1 MLIETV
7 KQAKRII
14 IAVVGFT
21 LVLLG
26 FVLFFTPGPGF
37 AVVLL
42 GLTALGAEFV
52 WARRLLK
59 RLKRAGKD
67 VAHTILNTLHV
78 TPQQPHDIPHPPAEP
93 QGHPPD

>member
-21 LVLLG
+21 LLLLG

-37 AVVLL
+37 AVILL
-42 GLTALGAEFV
+42 ALTVLGAEFV
-52 WARRLLK
+52 WARRLLR
-59 RLKRAGKD
+59 RLRRSSAD
-67 VAHTILNTLHV
+67 VASTILNTLHV
-78 TPQQPHDIPHPPAEP
+78 APPGPRVPPATTGS
-93 QGHPPD
+93 QQRPPG

>member
-14 IAVVGFT
+14 VAVVGFT
-21 LVLLG
+21 LLLLG

-37 AVVLL
+37 AVILL
-42 GLTALGAEFV
+42 GLTVLGAEFL

-59 RLKRAGKD
+59 RLKKAGAD
-67 VAHTILNTLHV
+67 VGNSILKTLHV
-78 TPQQPHDIPHPPAEP
+78 TPSSQPAPPPSGSSA
-93 QGHPPD
+93 GRRPPG